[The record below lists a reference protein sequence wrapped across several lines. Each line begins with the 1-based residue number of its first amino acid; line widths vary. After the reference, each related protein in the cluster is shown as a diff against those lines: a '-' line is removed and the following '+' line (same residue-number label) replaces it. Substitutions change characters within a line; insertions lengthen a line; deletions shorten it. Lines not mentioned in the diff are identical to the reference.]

1 MFNNSKYGNLLTVIL
16 VIAIIAILGIVG
28 IIGYRIYKS
37 YYTETGAL
45 QAATE
50 FENSVTQGSVNNNSN
65 IITQQPNTNSIIGNV
80 EDTFVDNN
88 NNSSNSNQTTTYK
101 GFAVVGTIQIP
112 AINLKYPILE
122 KNTKKALET
131 SVVLMYTASGLNE
144 VGNSVIIGHNYRN
157 GTMFSN
163 VKKLENGDVI
173 YITDT
178 QGRKVK
184 YTVYSIYRTS
194 GSDGKYI
201 TRNTQG
207 KREISLSTCTDDSK
221 ARTIVLAKED

>member
-16 VIAIIAILGIVG
+16 VLAIIAIIGVIGV
-28 IIGYRIYKS
+28 IGYKIYKA
-37 YYTETGAL
+37 YYIKSGA
-45 QAATE
+45 QVAAGE
-50 FENSVTQGSVNNNSN
+50 FENVVGNG
-65 IITQQPNTNSIIGNV
+65 NTILQSDKNTIGNI
-80 EDTFVDNN
+80 ESTFESTETDGKV
-88 NNSSNSNQTTTYK
+88 TTYK
-101 GFAVVGTIQIP
+101 GFTVVGTIQIP

-122 KNTKKALET
+122 KNTKKSLET
-131 SVVLMYTASGLNE
+131 SVVLMYTSNGLNE
-144 VGNSVIIGHNYRN
+144 IGNSVIIGHNYRN
-157 GTMFSN
+157 GTMFSD

-194 GSDGKYI
+194 GSDGKYL
-201 TRNTQG
+201 TRNTEG
-207 KREISLSTCTDDSK
+207 KREVSLSTCTDDSK